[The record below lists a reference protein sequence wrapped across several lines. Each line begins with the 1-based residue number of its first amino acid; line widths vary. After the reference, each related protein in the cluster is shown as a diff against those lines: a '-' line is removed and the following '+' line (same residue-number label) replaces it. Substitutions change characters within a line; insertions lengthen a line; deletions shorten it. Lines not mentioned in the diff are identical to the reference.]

1 MKRLYR
7 LRSSGSGGGGCSGGG
22 SSNIFYAS
30 RNQCSRQGVHLL
42 HEGSNAAMPSKP
54 TWSQTQK
61 AFMPARAPFS
71 CASLACLPVRLDC
84 AFSNSCFDWR
94 SCQSRRA
101 AVLQPSGGNGRLKL
115 AATSRIPAL
124 QYKSVPK
131 SFLCVKHKLCFPWS
145 PNAGGHKKYLVN
157 GAKKMSGDLN
167 MFFYSRC
174 PPHQ

>member
-1 MKRLYR
+1 M
-7 LRSSGSGGGGCSGGG
+7 
-22 SSNIFYAS
+22 
-30 RNQCSRQGVHLL
+30 
-42 HEGSNAAMPSKP
+42 
-54 TWSQTQK
+54 
-61 AFMPARAPFS
+61 
-71 CASLACLPVRLDC
+71 
-84 AFSNSCFDWR
+84 
-94 SCQSRRA
+94 
-101 AVLQPSGGNGRLKL
+101 LQPSGGNGRLKL

-167 MFFYSRC
+167 LFFYSRC

>member
-1 MKRLYR
+1 MHP
-7 LRSSGSGGGGCSGGG
+7 GT
-22 SSNIFYAS
+22 
-30 RNQCSRQGVHLL
+30 
-42 HEGSNAAMPSKP
+42 NAPDKVSTYCM
-54 TWSQTQK
+54 
-61 AFMPARAPFS
+61 RAPMQL
-71 CASLACLPVRLDC
+71 CHRNPRGHKLKKHICLLEPPTHVPALPVWLDC
-84 AFSNSCFDWR
+84 AFLNSCFDWR

-167 MFFYSRC
+167 MFFLFALSTTSMSC
-174 PPHQ
+174 AAMPGGT

>member
-1 MKRLYR
+1 M
-7 LRSSGSGGGGCSGGG
+7 SSN
-22 SSNIFYAS
+22 NIFYAS

-42 HEGSNAAMPSKP
+42 HEGSTAAIPSKP
-54 TWSQTQK
+54 TWSQAQK
-61 AFMPARAPFS
+61 KKPICLLEPPTHVPA
-71 CASLACLPVRLDC
+71 LPVRLDC

-167 MFFYSRC
+167 MFFY
-174 PPHQ
+174 

>member
-1 MKRLYR
+1 M
-7 LRSSGSGGGGCSGGG
+7 
-22 SSNIFYAS
+22 FYAA

-61 AFMPARAPFS
+61 ASR
-71 CASLACLPVRLDC
+71 LACLPVRLDC

-157 GAKKMSGDLN
+157 DAKKMSGDLN
-167 MFFYSRC
+167 MFVYSRC